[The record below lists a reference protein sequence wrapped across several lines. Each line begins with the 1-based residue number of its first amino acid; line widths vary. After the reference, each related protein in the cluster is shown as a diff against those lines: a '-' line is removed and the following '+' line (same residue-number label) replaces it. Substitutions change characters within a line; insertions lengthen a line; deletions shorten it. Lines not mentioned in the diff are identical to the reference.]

1 MSDDQ
6 TPPAVAAAPRPAVH
20 PDRLGNFAPGSVSAD
35 RSGGSENSDR
45 RDDDDRDRRDQRD
58 QRDQRDHRGGRD
70 DRDRGGYDDYR
81 GDTRGRPS
89 AGGRSDDGGYR
100 RNRSRSR
107 SPDAG
112 DDRRRSRSSR
122 SSRRDS
128 SRGRS
133 RSRSPHSDSEDE
145 TDFDRAL
152 QAAARRRREDAAAA
166 AAASAAV
173 AAAPKPPTQV
183 SNASASRDSGK
194 NTGGAKAA
202 QISSNRAGEGSHSVA
217 SNANVGLAPPGSNE
231 AVMMASGEDGDE
243 MEDPDLEVMRMMGIS
258 GFGSTKGKHVPGADV
273 SAAAIKQPRRY
284 RQYMNRRGGFNRP
297 LDQIK

>member
-89 AGGRSDDGGYR
+89 A
-100 RNRSRSR
+100 
-107 SPDAG
+107 
-112 DDRRRSRSSR
+112 
-122 SSRRDS
+122 
-128 SRGRS
+128 
-133 RSRSPHSDSEDE
+133 
-145 TDFDRAL
+145 
-152 QAAARRRREDAAAA
+152 
-166 AAASAAV
+166 
-173 AAAPKPPTQV
+173 
-183 SNASASRDSGK
+183 
-194 NTGGAKAA
+194 GGAKAA